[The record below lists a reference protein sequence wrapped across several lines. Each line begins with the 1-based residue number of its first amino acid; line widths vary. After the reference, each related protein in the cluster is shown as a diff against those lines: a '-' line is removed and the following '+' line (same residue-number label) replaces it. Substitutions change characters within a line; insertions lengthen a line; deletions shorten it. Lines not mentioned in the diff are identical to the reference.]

1 MMVDNALD
9 RAFLLKV
16 PDCDPCKTAVNLE
29 PLDENTLRNESEGR
43 RFLEDTIIG
52 GLVKG
57 NGVLRLVLDLSL

>member
-29 PLDENTLRNESEGR
+29 PLDENTLGNESEGR

-57 NGVLRLVLDLSL
+57 DGVLRLVLDLSL